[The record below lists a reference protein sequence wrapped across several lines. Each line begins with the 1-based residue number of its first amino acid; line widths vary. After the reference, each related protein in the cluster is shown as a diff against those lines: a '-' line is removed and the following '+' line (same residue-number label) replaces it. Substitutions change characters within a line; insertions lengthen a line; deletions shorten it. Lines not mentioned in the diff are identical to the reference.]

1 MRMGKEQFEIKY
13 EYRMFCKRKI
23 QRKRHINEI
32 PLRIET
38 GDIISIRFEG
48 WNMENDKK
56 KQKKTNLIS
65 LR

>member
-1 MRMGKEQFEIKY
+1 MMIGKEQFKIKY

-38 GDIISIRFEG
+38 GDKISIRFG
-48 WNMENDKK
+48 GCNMENDKK
-56 KQKKTNLIS
+56 KKTQKKRI
-65 LR
+65 

>member
-56 KQKKTNLIS
+56 KKTNLIS